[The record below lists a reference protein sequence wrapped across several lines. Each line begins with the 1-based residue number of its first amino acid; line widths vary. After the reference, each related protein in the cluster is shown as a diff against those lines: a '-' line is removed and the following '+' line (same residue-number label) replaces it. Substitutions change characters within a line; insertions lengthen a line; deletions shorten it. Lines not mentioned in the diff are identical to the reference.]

1 MIMLLL
7 LLIAFVGGS
16 LENFFNIKDNAV
28 KQKVN
33 VRHLFSALNK
43 SRKKKISLPS
53 STQNNNDSNPVFS
66 LEWGK
71 KILIYVSFPVIFI
84 WLLMTSF
91 KASRWK
97 PDSANELLTDFSWLN
112 NWPKW
117 LDIPLMKWINDGFKV
132 FNEEYGIYFEIVNN
146 FLLGAIL
153 SLKKFLVMLP
163 WPLVIALVVVIVF
176 FSSGRKL
183 GTTVFVGICTF
194 FIGFLHPK
202 FWDKAIET
210 TSIML
215 IGILICV
222 IFGIP
227 LGIVMSRSR
236 KVRNAILPVL
246 DLMQTIP
253 SFCYLIPGIMLFGLG
268 AVPAIIATVIYAIP
282 PLVRLTDL
290 GIRLVDIEVIEAAE
304 AFGASRRQKLLGVQ
318 LPLALPNI
326 MQGINQ
332 CTMMAL
338 AMVVIA
344 SMIGTRGLGDEVLLG
359 LQQLNVGKATEA
371 GLAIVLLAIVL
382 DRITQ
387 AYGEKIQ
394 DRNKP
399 LDKFNEKAKKKKAAN
414 KQVTEES
421 TKDGMEAAVKTN

>member
-1 MIMLLL
+1 MIKKLIVYLSL
-7 LLIAFVGGS
+7 PIIFVWLLITS
-16 LENFFNIKDNAV
+16 YNAS
-28 KQKVN
+28 K
-33 VRHLFSALNK
+33 
-43 SRKKKISLPS
+43 
-53 STQNNNDSNPVFS
+53 
-66 LEWGK
+66 
-71 KILIYVSFPVIFI
+71 
-84 WLLMTSF
+84 
-91 KASRWK
+91 WK
-97 PDSANELLTDFSWLN
+97 PDSFSEVLADGRWLN
-112 NWPKW
+112 DWPKW

-153 SLKKFLVMLP
+153 SIKKFLVMLP

-222 IFGIP
+222 ILGIP
-227 LGIVMSRSR
+227 LGIVMSRSV

-304 AFGASRRQKLLGVQ
+304 AFGASRRQKLLKIQ

-387 AYGEKIQ
+387 AYGQKIQ

-399 LDKFNEKAKKKKAAN
+399 P
-414 KQVTEES
+414 
-421 TKDGMEAAVKTN
+421 TK